1 MENKIGIIIQARTGS
16 TRLPNKMLLSF
27 FDEKTI
33 LDIVISRINK
43 QQFDIP
49 IIIATSKNPKDKE
62 IIKIAERNNVSYYCG
77 DENDVLNRFICAA
90 NSFCLDSVIRICAD
104 NPFLSMNY
112 LKKLLEYKNV
122 NSRDYISFITKD
134 GTPSIKTHFG
144 FWAEYITI
152 DAMKRIQS
160 LTNDMLYHE
169 HVTNFA
175 YTNPEIFSLDFLKMD
190 EFIENSGI
198 RLTVDTIDDFNNAK
212 NIYKLLLE
220 SKKEIEPQNIIPLV
234 SEEMKRNMK
243 KQILSN
249 LK

>member
-1 MENKIGIIIQARTGS
+1 MNKTGIIIQARTGS

-33 LDIVISRINK
+33 LDIIISRINK
-43 QQFDIP
+43 QQFNIP
-49 IIIATSKNPKDKE
+49 IIIATSKNSKDKE
-62 IIKIAERNNVSYYCG
+62 IVKIAERNNASYYCG

-90 NSFCLDSVIRICAD
+90 NFFSLDSVIRICAD

-112 LKKLLEYKNV
+112 LKKLIDYKNI
-122 NSRDYISFITKD
+122 NSSDYISFITKD

-144 FWAEYITI
+144 FWAEYITL

-160 LTNDMLYHE
+160 LTNNTLYHE

-175 YTNPEIFSLDFLKMD
+175 YTNPEIFSLYFLEIDDFV
-190 EFIENSGI
+190 ENSGI

-212 NIYKLLLE
+212 NIYKLLSE
-220 SKKEIEPQNIIPLV
+220 NKKEMEPQNIIPLI
-234 SEEMKRNMK
+234 SEAMKINMK
-243 KQILSN
+243 NQILSN
-249 LK
+249 SK